1 MDAVTQVEFRIEQAD
16 SPVARMLIERLDK
29 ELLGNYPPVHMHG
42 ITSAGFEATGGVFVV
57 GYVNG
62 QPVVCGAI
70 RPYQDAAE
78 IKRMFVTP
86 EYRGQKLGHA
96 MLSFLEQEATR
107 RGFTR
112 AVLETGTKQ
121 TEAIAL
127 YASAGWTRI
136 PAFGEYVGSPVS
148 VCFEKRLGKSNPAT
162 ITG

>member
-1 MDAVTQVEFRIEQAD
+1 MTQVEFRVEQAD
-16 SPVARMLIERLDK
+16 SPAARLLIERLDQ
-29 ELLGNYPPVHMHG
+29 ELRANYPAEHMHG
-42 ITSAGFEATGGVFVV
+42 IAATGFEAAGGVFVV
-57 GYVNG
+57 GYAGG

-86 EYRGQKLGHA
+86 EYRGQRLGHA

-107 RGFTR
+107 RGFAR

-127 YASAGWTRI
+127 YTSAGWTRI
-136 PAFGEYVGSPVS
+136 PAFGEYAGSPVS
-148 VCFEKRLGKSNPAT
+148 VCFEKRLLKPERL
-162 ITG
+162 